1 MSVFPSWPWTNFHE
15 ENLDWLISQV
25 KKLSSN
31 ASQIV
36 SKYFSDHI
44 DDTLTV
50 SGDAADSKTVGDRLG
65 TVNSSLTN
73 LSNRVDSIVS
83 DNVQSYQFNIEPYV
97 GGGHYCNIEPKDGLS
112 GGQLV
117 LDLYSKLSAK
127 MPVNVVVRINY
138 GTAGSPK
145 YYYTRADVIEPLPS
159 SGIVITGIMFTAGE
173 FYVNYNTGTGGVATF
188 KKFIIDQVNSAY
200 IQGGYAELDQFY
212 KELHKANSILDFNI
226 VIETATV
233 DYKVTAIEKGT
244 NKYILH
250 YNGTTVDCNSN
261 GTFVFN

>member
-15 ENLDWLISQV
+15 YNLDWVIKQI
-25 KKLSSN
+25 KNLSSN
-31 ASQIV
+31 ASQLV
-36 SKYFSDHI
+36 SEYFSDHI

-65 TVNSSLTN
+65 NVNSSLTN

-83 DNVQSYQFNIEPYV
+83 DNVQSYQFNIESYV
-97 GGGHYCNIEPKDGLS
+97 GGGHYCNIEPKDNLS

-117 LDLYSKLSAK
+117 YDLYSKLSAK
-127 MPVNVVVRINY
+127 MPVNIVVRINY
-138 GTAGSPK
+138 GTPGSPR

-159 SGIVITGIMFTAGE
+159 SGILITGIMFTAGE
-173 FYVNYNTGTGGVATF
+173 FYVNYNTGTGGVVTF

-226 VIETATV
+226 VIETATA